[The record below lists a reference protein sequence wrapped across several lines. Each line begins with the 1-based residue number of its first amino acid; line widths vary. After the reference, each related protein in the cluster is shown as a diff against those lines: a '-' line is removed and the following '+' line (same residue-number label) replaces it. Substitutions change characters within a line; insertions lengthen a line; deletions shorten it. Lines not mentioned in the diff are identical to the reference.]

1 MDIVAPGENVFSTYI
16 NNNYIYTNGTSV
28 ATPYVA
34 GLAEKLG
41 ILMKMGMVSLII
53 QKL

>member
-16 NNNYIYTNGTSV
+16 DNNYIYTNGTSV

-34 GLAEKLG
+34 GSAEKLG
-41 ILMKMGMVSLII
+41 ILMNMDMVSLII

>member
-1 MDIVAPGENVFSTYI
+1 MTIIIYI
-16 NNNYIYTNGTSV
+16 NGTSV

-34 GLAEKLG
+34 GATEKLG
-41 ILMKMGMVSLII
+41 ILMNMDMVSLII